1 MVHSFPTRRSSDLR
15 PETEAS
21 STILP
26 VGGTRWWQPRVP
38 SITSRTEPALLKHCS
53 SPVRHCRASREQC
66 LRSAGKF
73 CQKIQ
78 KNRFY
83 YTVCTQNIQEGI
95 LFSGR
100 FKDFLYAPGF
110 SSIHFSKAS
119 GSQAKRCVDLH
130 SKALGAVAFSQP
142 SRNIPRIFIHALP
155 GKSASFIL

>member
-1 MVHSFPTRRSSDLR
+1 MGAAASRRVQFEYLKIAVVR
-15 PETEAS
+15 YA
-21 STILP
+21 TIN
-26 VGGTRWWQPRVP
+26 
-38 SITSRTEPALLKHCS
+38 SLKS
-53 SPVRHCRASREQC
+53 SPVRHYRASRGQC

-73 CQKIQ
+73 FQKIQ

-83 YTVCTQNIQEGI
+83 YTVYTQNIQGGI

-100 FKDFLYAPGF
+100 LKNFLYAPGF